1 MLSACV
7 CAAALHFGGFSVVV
21 SWAGTYL
28 VHYLARSPSVTLPRL
43 NFDPSYGVYIWA
55 FPVQQLIA
63 IYVRGRH
70 WWPVSIALALAVTS
84 GLATLS
90 YFLIEKPV
98 LSLKRRSEKPR
109 LAVSP
114 A

>member
-1 MLSACV
+1 
-7 CAAALHFGGFSVVV
+7 
-21 SWAGTYL
+21 
-28 VHYLARSPSVTLPRL
+28 
-43 NFDPSYGVYIWA
+43 
-55 FPVQQLIA
+55 
-63 IYVRGRH
+63 
-70 WWPVSIALALAVTS
+70 
-84 GLATLS
+84 LATLS